1 MEMINREREKKTNV
15 LVLYIK
21 RQRVREKLIRWPNIV
36 LLVLSFRLP
45 IGLLKKGEEEE
56 ERRPPK
62 VSVVLLT
69 YCTHIFLRSDF
80 FLLVCF
86 LFFFHRQS
94 FFFFFMIFE
103 SKIIRWQQ
111 QRD

>member
-45 IGLLKKGEEEE
+45 IGFLKEGEEE